1 MEKKPHLSQETTS
14 KGGTTS
20 TRNVPKKSSDHGG
33 ATASTS
39 RSVPSSEGAATA
51 KARRPAKKDLS
62 QSLNLTTGQHSDP
75 LQLQVQKRANK
86 IIHICRKRIV
96 IIAQKSSRLVLDTN
110 KTHK

>member
-1 MEKKPHLSQETTS
+1 MEKKPHLSQESTS

-20 TRNVPKKSSDHGG
+20 TRNVPKKSSADHGG

-39 RSVPSSEGAATA
+39 RSVPSSEGAAAA

-75 LQLQVQKRANK
+75 LQLQVPTKRVNK
-86 IIHICRKRIV
+86 LIHICC
-96 IIAQKSSRLVLDTN
+96 
-110 KTHK
+110 THMI